1 MIYTDVLTKES
12 VAFNPL
18 LGPGKAEFSHQP
30 VESKVYSKPESN
42 PLLATVLPK
51 VNFRIFN
58 IHIFIYSFTRFD
70 TSNYYY
76 ISPTP
81 GRVAW

>member
-1 MIYTDVLTKES
+1 M
-12 VAFNPL
+12 AFTPL

-30 VESKVYSKPESN
+30 VESKVYSN

-58 IHIFIYSFTRFD
+58 IYIFFFIIYAVID
-70 TSNYYY
+70 EDEDDK
-76 ISPTP
+76 
-81 GRVAW
+81 